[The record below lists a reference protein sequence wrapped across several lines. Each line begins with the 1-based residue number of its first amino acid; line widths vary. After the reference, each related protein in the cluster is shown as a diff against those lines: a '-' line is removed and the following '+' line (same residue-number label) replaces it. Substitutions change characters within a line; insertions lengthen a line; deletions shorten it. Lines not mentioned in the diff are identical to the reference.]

1 MEKCDFDSFNSLSIL
16 RCYECDLI
24 PSFLLS
30 NIKNKCSIIYN
41 CPKKHNRREILKDY
55 IEKNRI
61 NSIFNKN
68 CCECNKKPN
77 LNKNDFHYCSTCKK
91 ILCNNCI
98 QKHDEHNEIKLN
110 RLDGYCLKHLNTF
123 YSYCKNCKTNLCAF
137 CLNEHQN
144 HTNLNLSSILL
155 TENNI
160 KEYYSL
166 INNFELKI
174 QKLDEFG
181 NKLLLSLK
189 KYKED
194 TLEQINFFKNLLY
207 TYEYEVNKKNLN
219 YNTIENLSEIK
230 NQFKIITHNY
240 EKIEESENNLISL
253 IDNSSF
259 IFSNK
264 FEICKKTIQEHSGTI
279 ICLKILKDGRIASSS
294 NDTNLNIY
302 SKKKFELQM
311 KINIH
316 NGPIYYFTQLQN
328 GKIITTS
335 SDKTMKI
342 ISLLD
347 DNNYKL
353 EQILEGH
360 IDRIN
365 KVIEKNGNIII
376 SFSRDKTMRIWN
388 LSKKNIYKCDK
399 IIEFLNTNSSS
410 DALILNKKEFITT
423 SYEDHHIKFW
433 DLENYTNINTFTNI
447 ETSYPAAL
455 CLLTDKILCIGGVN
469 SKGFYLIN
477 IETHILIKNI
487 IAFKGIYSVVKCI
500 DNLFA
505 FGVSDLNNKNSIVKY
520 KYENGDFKLMFIKE
534 CAHNSSI
541 WSIVELN
548 DGTIVTGSA
557 DKTIKVWV

>member
-194 TLEQINFFKNLLY
+194 SLEQINFFKNLLY

-316 NGPIYYFTQLQN
+316 IGPIYYFTQLQN

-365 KVIEKNGNIII
+365 KVIEKNENILI

>member
-30 NIKNKCSIIYN
+30 NNKNKCSIIYN

-279 ICLKILKDGRIASSS
+279 ICLKILKDGRLASSS

-302 SKKKFELQM
+302 SKKNFDLQI

-316 NGPIYYFTQLQN
+316 TGPIYFFTQLQN

-342 ISLLD
+342 ISLID
-347 DNNYKL
+347 ENNFKVD
-353 EQILEGH
+353 QILEGH
-360 IDRIN
+360 NDRIN
-365 KVIEKNGNIII
+365 KVIEKNKNIII

-388 LSKKNIYKCDK
+388 LSKKNIYQCEK

-423 SYEDHHIKFW
+423 SYEDHFIKFW
-433 DLENYTNINTFTNI
+433 DLNNYTNINIFSNI
-447 ETSYPAAL
+447 ETSYPSAL
-455 CLLTDKILCIGGVN
+455 CLLTNKILCIGGVN

-477 IETHILIKNI
+477 IETHVLIKNI

>member
-41 CPKKHNRREILKDY
+41 CPKKHNRKEILKDY

-316 NGPIYYFTQLQN
+316 IGPIYYFTQLQN

>member
-16 RCYECDLI
+16 RCSECNLI

-30 NIKNKCSIIYN
+30 NINNKCSIIYN
-41 CPKKHNRREILKDY
+41 CPKKHNRREILKNY
-55 IEKNRI
+55 IENNRI

-68 CCECNKKPN
+68 CSECNKTPK

-98 QKHDEHNEIKLN
+98 QEHGEHNEIKLN
-110 RLDGYCLKHLNTF
+110 RFDGYCLKHLNTF

-144 HTNLNLSSILL
+144 HINLNLSSILL
-155 TENNI
+155 NENNI
-160 KEYYSL
+160 KEYYSI

-174 QKLDEFG
+174 KRIEEFE
-181 NKLLLSLK
+181 KKILLSLK

-194 TLEQINFFKNLLY
+194 SLEQINFFKNLLY

-219 YNTIENLSEIK
+219 YNTIENLTEIK
-230 NQFKIITHNY
+230 NQFELITQNY
-240 EKIEESENNLISL
+240 DKIEESENNLISS
-253 IDNSSF
+253 IENSSF

-264 FEICKKTIQEHSGTI
+264 LEICKKTIQEHSGTI
-279 ICLKILKDGRIASSS
+279 ICLKILQDGRIASSS

-302 SKKKFELQM
+302 SKKKFELQI

-316 NGPIYYFTQLQN
+316 NGPIYFFTQLQN

-335 SDKTMKI
+335 S
-342 ISLLD
+342 
-347 DNNYKL
+347 
-353 EQILEGH
+353 
-360 IDRIN
+360 
-365 KVIEKNGNIII
+365 
-376 SFSRDKTMRIWN
+376 DKTMRIWN

-433 DLENYTNINTFTNI
+433 DLENYTNINNFTDI

-455 CLLTDKILCIGGVN
+455 CLLNEKILCIGGVN

>member
-1 MEKCDFDSFNSLSIL
+1 MEKSDFDSFNSLSIL

-30 NIKNKCSIIYN
+30 NNKNKCSIIYN

-388 LSKKNIYKCDK
+388 FSKKNIYKCDK